1 MTLPTSIVARPRVN
15 LPHHR
20 IHEGRMF
27 ILTTTATGLPA
38 NIPKYYFGTSPPAQI
53 ATAHVIF
60 IITVN
65 PGVIFEL
72 FEGAVTSGGIQL
84 FSVNND
90 RNNPVLATGTFFED
104 PVVTFEG
111 TTKLWEEIIG
121 SSTAGGTGGPKD
133 RDEDEIVTASVTN
146 YLLKIVPL
154 ANNTNLTVEIPAY
167 SQPGP
172 GFI

>member
-1 MTLPTSIVARPRVN
+1 MTLPTSIVARPRVD

-27 ILTTTATGLPA
+27 TLTTTAQNLPA
-38 NIPKYYFGTSPPAQI
+38 NIPKYYFGTSPPIQI

-65 PGVIFEL
+65 PGAIFEL
-72 FEGAVTSGGIQL
+72 FEGAVASGGTQL
-84 FSVNND
+84 FSVNNN
-90 RNNPVLATGTFFED
+90 RNNPVLDTGTFFED
-104 PVVTFEG
+104 PIVTSEG

-121 SSTAGGTGGPKD
+121 SSAAGGTGGPKE
-133 RDEDEIVTASVTN
+133 RDEDEIVTASAIN
-146 YLLKIVPL
+146 YLLKITPL
-154 ANNTNLTVEIPAY
+154 ANNTSISIEIPAY

>member
-1 MTLPTSIVARPRVN
+1 MTLPVSIVARPRVD

-38 NIPKYYFGTSPPAQI
+38 GVPKYYFGTSPPVQI
-53 ATAHVIF
+53 VTAHVIF
-60 IITVN
+60 IITVS
-65 PGVIFEL
+65 PGAIFEL
-72 FEGAVTSGGIQL
+72 FEGSVASGGKQL

-90 RNNPVLATGTFFED
+90 RNNPVLAAGTFFED
-104 PVVTFEG
+104 PVVTSEG

-121 SSTAGGTGGPKD
+121 SATTGGVGGPKE
-133 RDEDEIVTASVTN
+133 RDEDEIVTASETN

-154 ANNTNLTVEIPAY
+154 ANNTNISVEIPAY

>member
-1 MTLPTSIVARPRVN
+1 MTLPTSIIARPRVD

-27 ILTTTATGLPA
+27 ILSTIATGLPA
-38 NIPKYYFGTSPPAQI
+38 DIPKYYFGTSPPIQI
-53 ATAHVIF
+53 VAAHVIF

-65 PGVIFEL
+65 PGAIFEL
-72 FEGAVTSGGIQL
+72 FEGTVASGGIQL
-84 FSVNND
+84 FSINNN

-104 PVVTFEG
+104 PIVTSEG
-111 TTKLWEEIIG
+111 TKLWEEIIG
-121 SSTAGGTGGPKD
+121 SATTGGVGGPKD
-133 RDEDEIVTASVTN
+133 RDEDEIITASETN
-146 YLLKIVPL
+146 YLLKITPL
-154 ANNTNLTVEIPAY
+154 ANNTNISVEIPAY

>member
-1 MTLPTSIVARPRVN
+1 MTLPTSIIAGPSVE
-15 LPHHR
+15 LSHHR

-38 NIPKYYFGTSPPAQI
+38 GVPKYYFGTSPPIQI

-60 IITVN
+60 IISVS
-65 PGVIFEL
+65 PGAIFEL
-72 FEGAVTSGGIQL
+72 FEGSVASGGKQL

-90 RNNPVLATGTFFED
+90 RNNPELAGGSFFED
-104 PVVTFEG
+104 PIVTSEG

-121 SSTAGGTGGPKD
+121 SATTGGVGGPKD
-133 RDEDEIVTASVTN
+133 RDEDEIVTASETN
-146 YLLKIVPL
+146 YLLKISPIS
-154 ANNTNLTVEIPAY
+154 NNTNLSVEIHAY

>member
-1 MTLPTSIVARPRVN
+1 MTLPTSIVSRPRVD
-15 LPHHR
+15 LSHHR

-27 ILTTTATGLPA
+27 TLTTTVTGLLA
-38 NIPKYYFGTSPPAQI
+38 GIPKYYFGTSPPIQI
-53 ATAHVIF
+53 STAHVIF

-65 PGVIFEL
+65 PGAIFEL
-72 FEGAVTSGGIQL
+72 FESAEASGGTQL

-90 RNNPVLATGTFFED
+90 RNNPVLATGSFFED
-104 PVVTFEG
+104 PVVTSEG

-121 SSTAGGTGGPKD
+121 SPTVGGTGGPNF
-133 RDEDEIVTASVTN
+133 RDEDEIVTASATN

-154 ANNTNLTVEIPAY
+154 ANNTSISIEIPAY

>member
-1 MTLPTSIVARPRVN
+1 MTLPTSMIARPRVG

-38 NIPKYYFGTSPPAQI
+38 SIPKFYFGTSPPIQI

-65 PGVIFEL
+65 PGATFEL
-72 FEGAVTSGGIQL
+72 FEGAIASGGTQL
-84 FSVNND
+84 FSINND
-90 RNNPVLATGTFFED
+90 RNNPVLATGTFFKD
-104 PVVTFEG
+104 PIVISEG
-111 TTKLWEEIIG
+111 TKLWEEIIG
-121 SSTAGGTGGPKD
+121 SETTGGIGGPKD
-133 RDEDEIVTASVTN
+133 RDEDEIITASVTN
-146 YLLKIVPL
+146 YLLKIIPL
-154 ANNTNLTVEIPAY
+154 SDNTNLTVEIPAY